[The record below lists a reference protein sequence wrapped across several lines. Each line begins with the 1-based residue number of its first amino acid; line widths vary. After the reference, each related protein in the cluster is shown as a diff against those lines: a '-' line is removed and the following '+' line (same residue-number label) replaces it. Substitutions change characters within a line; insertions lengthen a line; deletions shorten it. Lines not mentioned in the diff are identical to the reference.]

1 MTHAT
6 DAQVTVVTPAP
17 ELEAADP
24 FSPLRARTPARIFL
38 GRSGAA
44 LPTRAMLE
52 FQLAHA
58 RARDAVRAEF
68 QPERLAEALRGHEV
82 RIVRSRA
89 VDRRTYLQ
97 RPDLGRRLDDP
108 SAESLQRGD
117 CEAVFIIADGLSA
130 GAVHEHAGPTLAATL
145 ARSAGWRVGPL
156 IVACRARVALGDE
169 IGERL
174 GAQLA
179 VVLIGERP
187 GLSAPDSL
195 GAYLTWKPRVG
206 RRDSE
211 RNCVSNIRPPT
222 GLSYE
227 QAATRLAWL
236 MHASRRLGLSG
247 TALKDDSSTAAAV
260 LPNGRRR
267 D

>member
-1 MTHAT
+1 M
-6 DAQVTVVTPAP
+6 AP
-17 ELEAADP
+17 VPQLERDDPLAA
-24 FSPLRARTPARIFL
+24 LRARTPARVFL
-38 GRSGAA
+38 GRCGVG

-58 RARDAVRAEF
+58 RARDAVYQEF
-68 QPERLAEALRGHEV
+68 EPQRVAALLPSHDV
-82 RIVRSRA
+82 RIVHSRA
-89 VDRRTYLQ
+89 LDRQTYLQ

-108 SAESLQRGD
+108 SAACLPRGD
-117 CEAVFIIADGLSA
+117 YEAVFVIADGLSA
-130 GAVHEHAGPTLAATL
+130 PAVHEHAAATLAATL
-145 ARSAGWRVGPL
+145 PKIAGWRLGPF
-156 IVACRARVALGDE
+156 IVSCRARVAAGDE

-195 GAYLTWKPRVG
+195 GVYLTWHPRIG

-211 RNCVSNIRPPT
+211 RNCISNIRPPA

-227 QAATRLAWL
+227 QAAIRLAWL
-236 MHASRRLGLSG
+236 MNAARRRRLTGV
-247 TALKDDSSTAAAV
+247 ALKEESGPLV
-260 LPNGRRR
+260 VER
-267 D
+267 DQPPCSR